1 MSGSAFAVTHYA
13 FSSGAGR
20 TSDGNGSHASTL
32 KSPSYTKS
40 VSWQH
45 YLVLNQ
51 YVIYRDE
58 LIARVIDKNGNNMKY
73 KHLILSLSLIMLGPL
88 AHAEEIGSVDTVFKM
103 IGPDH
108 KIVVEAFDDPD
119 VKNVTCYVS
128 RAKTGGIKGGL
139 GLAEDTSDAAISC
152 QQVGPIELSDR
163 IKNGKAQG
171 EVVFKKRTSLVF
183 KSLQVVRF
191 YDAKRNA
198 LAYLAYSDKVV
209 EGSPKNAISA
219 VPVMPWRQ

>member
-1 MSGSAFAVTHYA
+1 
-13 FSSGAGR
+13 
-20 TSDGNGSHASTL
+20 
-32 KSPSYTKS
+32 
-40 VSWQH
+40 
-45 YLVLNQ
+45 
-51 YVIYRDE
+51 
-58 LIARVIDKNGNNMKY
+58 MKY
-73 KHLILSLSLIMLGPL
+73 KTLLLTALLLIAGR
-88 AHAEEIGSVDTVFKM
+88 AAQAEQIGSVDTVFKM
-103 IGPDH
+103 FGPDH

-152 QQVGPIELSDR
+152 QQVGPVELSEK

-171 EVVFKKRTSLVF
+171 DVVFQKRASLVF
-183 KSLQVVRF
+183 KKLQVVRF
-191 YDAKRNA
+191 YDAKRNT

-219 VPVMPWRQ
+219 VPIMPWRE

>member
-1 MSGSAFAVTHYA
+1 
-13 FSSGAGR
+13 
-20 TSDGNGSHASTL
+20 
-32 KSPSYTKS
+32 
-40 VSWQH
+40 
-45 YLVLNQ
+45 
-51 YVIYRDE
+51 
-58 LIARVIDKNGNNMKY
+58 MKY
-73 KHLILSLSLIMLGPL
+73 KVLVALSSLLFISLGVR
-88 AHAEEIGSVDTVFKM
+88 AEQIGSVDTVFKM

-152 QQVGPIELSDR
+152 QQVGPVELSEK
-163 IKNGKAQG
+163 IKAGKAQG
-171 EVVFKKRTSLVF
+171 DVVFQKRTSLVF
-183 KSLQVVRF
+183 KKLQVVRF
-191 YDAKRNA
+191 YDAKRNT

-219 VPVMPWRQ
+219 VPIMPWK

>member
-1 MSGSAFAVTHYA
+1 MGIRQGVTAATGLDAVYVVYQANDSKVDIRYLQDDGSSIIWY
-13 FSSGAGR
+13 
-20 TSDGNGSHASTL
+20 
-32 KSPSYTKS
+32 
-40 VSWQH
+40 Q
-45 YLVLNQ
+45 
-51 YVIYRDE
+51 
-58 LIARVIDKNGNNMKY
+58 IDKNGNNMKY

>member
-1 MSGSAFAVTHYA
+1 M
-13 FSSGAGR
+13 
-20 TSDGNGSHASTL
+20 
-32 KSPSYTKS
+32 
-40 VSWQH
+40 
-45 YLVLNQ
+45 
-51 YVIYRDE
+51 
-58 LIARVIDKNGNNMKY
+58 NGNNMKY
-73 KHLILSLSLIMLGPL
+73 KSLVLFSILLLLGQS
-88 AHAEEIGSVDTVFKM
+88 ARAEQIGSVDTVFKM
-103 IGPDH
+103 FGPDH

-152 QQVGPIELSDR
+152 QQVGPIELSDK

-171 EVVFKKRTSLVF
+171 EVVFKKRTSLIF
-183 KSLQVVRF
+183 KSLQSCVSMMR
-191 YDAKRNA
+191 KRNT

-209 EGSPKNAISA
+209 DGSPKNAISA

>member
-1 MSGSAFAVTHYA
+1 
-13 FSSGAGR
+13 
-20 TSDGNGSHASTL
+20 
-32 KSPSYTKS
+32 
-40 VSWQH
+40 
-45 YLVLNQ
+45 
-51 YVIYRDE
+51 
-58 LIARVIDKNGNNMKY
+58 MKY

-128 RAKTGGIKGGL
+128 RAKTGGIKGDW
-139 GLAEDTSDAAISC
+139 ARQKIPDAAISC

-171 EVVFKKRTSLVF
+171 E
-183 KSLQVVRF
+183 
-191 YDAKRNA
+191 
-198 LAYLAYSDKVV
+198 
-209 EGSPKNAISA
+209 
-219 VPVMPWRQ
+219 